1 MVLPPGHRG
10 NFPRVNPTK
19 FRTAC
24 YVIEGINSFAVVI
37 YFNYLYFFFRDKFG
51 FNDRQNLELA
61 AFIGIIYVFASL
73 WAGKFARRCGYF
85 TALKI
90 GFGIMASGLAAGL
103 FFNSVAAQIA
113 VACLVNFGM
122 CFTWPVLEALVSEGA
137 DAARAVGIYNI
148 TWATTNAVA
157 FFLGGLLIEK
167 LGYQSIF
174 YVPLAFMI
182 LQFVM
187 VFWLEKIQPQPDTS
201 NETLTQAS
209 GSLAPRGTSGERA
222 GERGGSKNKLPPLPG
237 PLLPPASGREG
248 KKGFRHAQAK
258 SFQRMAWLANPFA
271 YIAINTL
278 LAVLPGI
285 AHKFELSP
293 MFAGFACSLWC
304 FARVF
309 AFVALWQWSGWHYQ
323 FRWLVTAFI
332 LMVISFAMI
341 LVVPNLAVVLVAQI
355 FFGAAVGLMYY
366 SSLFYAMDAHDSSS
380 EHGGI
385 HEAAIGIGNCLGP
398 AAGAA
403 ALWLAPQNPGAGAW
417 AVTGLLTLGLGGLVW
432 LRTRKNS
439 V

>member
-1 MVLPPGHRG
+1 MVLPPGHRR
-10 NFPRVNPTK
+10 NFPRVNSAKK
-19 FRTAC
+19 FRAAC
-24 YVIEGINSFAVVI
+24 YTIEGINSFAVVI

-61 AFIGIIYVFASL
+61 AFIGVIYVFASL
-73 WAGKFARRCGYF
+73 WAGKFAKGCGYF
-85 TALKI
+85 NALKI
-90 GFGIMASGLAAGL
+90 GFAVMAAGL
-103 FFNSVAAQIA
+103 AIGSQLHSVAGAIA
-113 VACLVNFGM
+113 AACIVNVGM
-122 CFTWPVLEALVSEGA
+122 CFIWPVLEALVSEGA

-148 TWATTNAVA
+148 TWATTNATA

-182 LQFVM
+182 LQFGM
-187 VFWLEKIQPQPDTS
+187 VFWLEKIHPK
-201 NETLTQAS
+201 NI
-209 GSLAPRGTSGERA
+209 LAAAEKISPVPGNNFPA
-222 GERGGSKNKLPPLPG
+222 PAPAKN
-237 PLLPPASGREG
+237 
-248 KKGFRHAQAK
+248 
-258 SFQRMAWLANPFA
+258 FQRMAWLANPFA

-285 AHKFELSP
+285 AAKFHLSNAL
-293 MFAGFACSLWC
+293 AGFVCSLWC

-309 AFVALWQWSGWHYQ
+309 AFVALWQWSGWHYR
-323 FRWLVTAFI
+323 FRWLVTAFV
-332 LMVISFAMI
+332 LMVISFTTI
-341 LVVPNLAVVLVAQI
+341 LVVPNLAVVLGAQI

-385 HEAAIGIGNCLGP
+385 HEAAIGLGNCLGP

-432 LRTRKNS
+432 LRMRPAKK
-439 V
+439 